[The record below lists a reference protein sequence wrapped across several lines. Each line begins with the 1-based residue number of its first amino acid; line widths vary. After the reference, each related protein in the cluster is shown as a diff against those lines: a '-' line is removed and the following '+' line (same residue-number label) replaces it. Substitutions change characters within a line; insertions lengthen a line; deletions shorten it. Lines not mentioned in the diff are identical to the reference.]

1 MTALRHLPAV
11 LAFLCLVLPAAE
23 TTRAEEGDAVA
34 GKKKAIEICAR
45 CHVIGSHNPYG
56 GINSTPSFWIMQEKP
71 HVYDEKLLSVT
82 NRRPHIGIG
91 LDQEVTLKDLEDILS
106 YVHTLRRP

>member
-1 MTALRHLPAV
+1 MTALRLPSV
-11 LAFLCLVLPAAE
+11 LLCLLCLAAIVPDPA
-23 TTRAEEGDAVA
+23 RAEGDAVA
-34 GKKKAIEICAR
+34 GKKKAIEVCSR
-45 CHVIGSHNPYG
+45 CHVIGDHNPYG

-71 HVYDEKLLSVT
+71 QVYDDKLLSVT

-106 YVHTLRRP
+106 YVHTLKRP

>member
-1 MTALRHLPAV
+1 MTAATPWRLLGTALLAGLAAQGPAW
-11 LAFLCLVLPAAE
+11 A
-23 TTRAEEGDAVA
+23 EGDPAE
-34 GKKKAIEICAR
+34 GERKAIETCAR

-71 HVYDEKLLSVT
+71 RVYDEKLLSVT
-82 NRRPHIGIG
+82 SRRPHIGIG
-91 LDQEVTLKDLEDILS
+91 LDRAVTLQDLEDILS